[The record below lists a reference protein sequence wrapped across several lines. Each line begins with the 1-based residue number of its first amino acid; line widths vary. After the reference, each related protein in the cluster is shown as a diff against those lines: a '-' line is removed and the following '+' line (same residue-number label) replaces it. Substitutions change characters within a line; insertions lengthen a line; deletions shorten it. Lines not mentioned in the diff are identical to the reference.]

1 MTEQP
6 QADKTLELDQDLAF
20 QHRSWIV
27 QRIGWG
33 VLGLI
38 IVAAL
43 LGLFGGG
50 PLSHTTVRSQ
60 DGALGL
66 EYNRFWRVQTPMT
79 LYIFL
84 RLRAVNKD
92 ETRLWL
98 SRSYIDAVDV
108 QHITPQPQRVEAGTD
123 RFTYIFAIS
132 QMDQQIKIT
141 FHVEPERP
149 GRVTGRLGLEDGTA
163 LSFAHVIY
171 P

>member
-1 MTEQP
+1 VTEQP

-27 QRIGWG
+27 QRIGWI

-43 LGLFGGG
+43 LGLFGEG
-50 PLSHTTVRSQ
+50 PLSHTTARTQ
-60 DGALGL
+60 DGSLGL
-66 EYNRFWRVQTPMT
+66 AYNRFWRVQAAMT
-79 LYIFL
+79 LRVFL
-84 RLRAVNKD
+84 MPKTAYAGEV
-92 ETRLWL
+92 RLWL
-98 SRSYIDAVDV
+98 SRSYVDAVDV

-123 RFTYIFAIS
+123 RLTYVFAIS
-132 QMDQQIKIT
+132 QMGQQIEIT
-141 FHVEPERP
+141 FQVKPERP
-149 GRVTGRLGLEDGTA
+149 GRVAGRLGLEDGTT

>member
-1 MTEQP
+1 VTEQP
-6 QADKTLELDQDLAF
+6 QANKTLELDQDLAF
-20 QHRSWIV
+20 QQRSWIV
-27 QRIGWG
+27 QRIGWI

-50 PLSHTTVRSQ
+50 PLSYTTARSQ

-66 EYNRFWRVQTPMT
+66 EYNLFWRIQAAMT
-79 LYIFL
+79 LRVFL
-84 RLRAVNKD
+84 MPKTAYAGEV
-92 ETRLWL
+92 RLWL
-98 SRSYIDAVDV
+98 SRSYVDAVDV

-123 RFTYIFAIS
+123 RLTYVFAIS
-132 QMDQQIKIT
+132 QMGQQIEIT
-141 FHVEPERP
+141 FQVKPERP
-149 GRVTGRLGLEDGTA
+149 GRVAGRLGLEDGIT